1 MLDFVNTD
9 HSDGAECLKLS
20 RKLDNEVSM
29 EEALFLNTIAVLYP
43 HYTVSW
49 FQFTTS
55 LHLSPAG
62 HTILGVF
69 IKHVSYLLTVVL
81 DRYTTVEEYIS
92 PGCYC
97 TIDC

>member
-29 EEALFLNTIAVLYP
+29 EEALFLNTI
-43 HYTVSW
+43 
-49 FQFTTS
+49 TTS

>member
-62 HTILGVF
+62 HTIAGIFVKQ
-69 IKHVSYLLTVVL
+69 ISEQLTIILNVN
-81 DRYTTVEEYIS
+81 
-92 PGCYC
+92 
-97 TIDC
+97 